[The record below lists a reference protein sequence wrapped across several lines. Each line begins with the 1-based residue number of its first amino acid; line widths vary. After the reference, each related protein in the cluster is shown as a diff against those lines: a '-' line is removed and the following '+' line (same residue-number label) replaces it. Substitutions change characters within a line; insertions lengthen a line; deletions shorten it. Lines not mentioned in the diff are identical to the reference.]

1 MAELRVYKSHVA
13 ALQEDLEEVEKENNT
28 LRLITEKSEQGRRMS
43 ILITENEA
51 LFQSNC
57 TLCNQLEDLEND
69 IEEQDREAGVCLDME
84 KNRLTRQA
92 ETLYKQ
98 NTKLE
103 QELRQLKEDESEK
116 FKEYLSLKVEKEK
129 LDDTSLEMTDL
140 LTETEEKCKNLE
152 NEKYAMKKIIDDIKH
167 ENNCKELQIQELT
180 LHKLELSSKELK
192 LEESLIEHSKL
203 EESIGLLENKI
214 KENEKEE
221 QAKISYMDKLMK
233 DLNKEKA
240 KNKNLQLTLPFSH
253 LQFDKNNGHDHNN
266 TNVNNS
272 EHLVQSNDLD
282 TNTGVDHVNA
292 TI

>member
-192 LEESLIEHSKL
+192 LEESLIENSKL

>member
-192 LEESLIEHSKL
+192 LEESLIENSKL

-272 EHLVQSNDLD
+272 EHLVQSNELD